1 MAATIKWYGKGV
13 EHLAEGRV
21 DLDTDTIK
29 LSLHTSTYTPN
40 QDTDDFFDD
49 ATNELS
55 ASGNY
60 TAGGETLASVTGTY
74 DAASNEGRFDAAD
87 VTWTALTPSAAFRY
101 GVIRKSRGGAAS
113 ADELIGYIDFGA
125 NQDPGGSNFTVQWHA
140 NGILKITAA

>member
-1 MAATIKWYGKGV
+1 MAATIKWFGKGI
-13 EHLAEGRV
+13 EHVAEGRV

-29 LSLHTSTYTPN
+29 VSLHTSTWTPN
-40 QDTDDFFDD
+40 QDTDDFRDD

-74 DAASNEGRFDAAD
+74 DSGTNEWRFDAAD

-101 GVIRKSRGGAAS
+101 GLIYKSRGGASS
-113 ADELIGYIDFGA
+113 ADEVIAYIDFGA
-125 NQDPGGSNFTVQWHA
+125 NQDPGGSNFTIQWHA
-140 NGILKITAA
+140 NGILKISAA